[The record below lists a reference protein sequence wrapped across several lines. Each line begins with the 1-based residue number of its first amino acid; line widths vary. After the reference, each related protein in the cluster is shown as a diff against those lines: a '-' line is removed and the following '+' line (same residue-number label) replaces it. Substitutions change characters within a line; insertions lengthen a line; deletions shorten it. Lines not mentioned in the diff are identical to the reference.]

1 MIIYMFKVRQY
12 LFIYILLIIK
22 GFHVINS
29 SNNITRLKI
38 GLENEKIILSNNQ
51 TIYEI
56 KTNYLH
62 LKLIINNFENIGASQ
77 IVDKIISDSPSVK
90 KCSYT
95 SNFCQSKE

>member
-1 MIIYMFKVRQY
+1 MIINMIKVKNY

-38 GLENEKIILSNNQ
+38 GLQNENIILSDNQ

-62 LKLIINNFENIGASQ
+62 LKILINNFENIGESQ
-77 IVDKIISDSPSVK
+77 IVDKIISDSPSVG
-90 KCSYT
+90 KCAYT
-95 SNFCQSKE
+95 SNFCQSKK

>member
-38 GLENEKIILSNNQ
+38 GLENEKIILSDNQ

-77 IVDKIISDSPSVK
+77 IVDKIISDSPSVL

>member
-1 MIIYMFKVRQY
+1 MIIYMLKVSKY

-22 GFHVINS
+22 GFHIINS
-29 SNNITRLKI
+29 TNNITRLKI
-38 GLENEKIILSNNQ
+38 GLHNENIIFSDNQ

-77 IVDKIISDSPSVK
+77 IADKIISDSPSVG

-95 SNFCQSKE
+95 SNFCQSK